1 MLLLRYT
8 ERQRLGLEPEGVAL
22 DGAASEGLAVHGTSP
37 EIMRWCD
44 PAGGCLLKIFLL

>member
-44 PAGGCLLKIFLL
+44 PAGGCLLKISLL